1 VADVSITGM
10 TTALLLID
18 VQRNMLEPPEPVPA
32 APLVRP
38 VLESLLDRARADGTL
53 VVHVQNDGPTGEID
67 EPHTEPWELVFTPIT
82 GEHVVNKTEG
92 NAFVGTTLVGVLGN
106 AGVDRVVVAGMQSNY
121 CVEQTSRG
129 ALERGLAVVLVSDGH
144 ATYDEIMP
152 AAELSAAV
160 EAELAS
166 AGVTVLPST
175 AITFQ

>member
-1 VADVSITGM
+1 MSD
-10 TTALLLID
+10 ALLIID

-67 EPHTEPWELVFTPIT
+67 EPHTEPWELVFTPIE
-82 GEHVVNKTEG
+82 GEHIVNKTEG
-92 NAFVGTTLVGVLGN
+92 NAFAGTTLVGVLDN

-129 ALERGLAVVLVSDGH
+129 ALQRGLAVVLVSDGH

-152 AAELSAAV
+152 AAELSAGV
-160 EAELAS
+160 ETELAR

-175 AITFQ
+175 AITFG